1 MAGDGSQ
8 LADRVRCVERR
19 VSQLGTAHDGVGGH
33 DDVTVGGGSA

>member
-19 VSQLGTAHDGVGGH
+19 VSQLGPPRM
-33 DDVTVGGGSA
+33 TVLVAMTV